1 MAAAGATALLV
12 IDMQNDFCLP
22 GAPLCV
28 AGAMGCLPGVRA
40 AVSAARRAGV
50 PVFWVLRRHAADGSD
65 IELSRRHL
73 FPPGVCV
80 DGTPGAALVDGLSP
94 APGPPRSA

>member
-1 MAAAGATALLV
+1 
-12 IDMQNDFCLP
+12 MQNDFCLP
-22 GAPLCV
+22 GARLCV
-28 AGAMGCLPGVRA
+28 AGAMGCLGGVQA

-50 PVFWVLRRHAADGSD
+50 LVYYVIRQHAADGSD

-80 DGTPGAALVDGLSP
+80 NGTPGAALVDGLSP
-94 APGPPRSA
+94 APGAPCLAIPRSPRR